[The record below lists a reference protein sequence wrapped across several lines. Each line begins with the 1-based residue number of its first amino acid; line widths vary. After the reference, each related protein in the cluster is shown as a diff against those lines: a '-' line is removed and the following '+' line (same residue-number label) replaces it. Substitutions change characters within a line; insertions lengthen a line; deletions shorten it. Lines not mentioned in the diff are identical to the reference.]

1 MTKLNGIHGRTPFR
15 GRMASGAC
23 AAALALGMAGSA
35 ATADTLRIAGQ
46 GDIGTLDPQAQ
57 NSQITISV
65 LSMVY
70 ESLVTRDEDLQMVP
84 SLALSWEPVADTTWR
99 FELRP
104 DVTFHDGSAFD
115 AEDVKFT
122 IERAQA
128 ETSQFANFV
137 GSIASVEVIDDLT
150 VEIETAMVDP
160 LLPDKL
166 GYIMIMDS
174 GWAEA
179 NGVTVPQDL
188 GNEENTYAVMNAN
201 GTGPYTIAERVPD
214 NRTVL
219 EINPDYWGEM
229 ADDIEE
235 VIYLPISSPPTRI
248 SSLISGEVDVVIDVP
263 PQDVQ
268 RLESTDGL
276 TVARSPELRTIFF
289 GFDHASGE
297 LRHGDAG
304 GTNPFQDLR
313 VRQAVDSAID
323 ADTISRVVMR
333 GLSQPTAQLIAPGNF
348 GWNPEGDERAPFDI
362 EHARE
367 LLAEAGYPDGFSV
380 RMDCPTDTYTNPE
393 QICQAVSAMMSQI
406 GIDIDLNLIP
416 RAQFI
421 PLLWDKDTSFFI
433 IGFNTAY
440 FDAMYVLETLL
451 MTQTGED
458 GEGIYNYSGYSNP
471 EFDEL
476 VREARVEL
484 DRDRRQELMY
494 EAFAI
499 ARADVAYAPLHTQ
512 TLVYAMRDGVD
523 VPVRPDNFIEIRW
536 VTMD

>member
-1 MTKLNGIHGRTPFR
+1 MTRRFRTLGRHIRPKRTTST
-15 GRMASGAC
+15 AV
-23 AAALALGMAGSA
+23 AAVLALGVAGGA
-35 ATADTLRIAGQ
+35 ASADTLRIAGQ

-70 ESLVTRDEDLQMVP
+70 EALVTRNEDLEMVP
-84 SLALSWEPVADTTWR
+84 ALALSWEPVDETTWR

-104 DVTFHDGSAFD
+104 DVTFHDGSTFD
-115 AEDVKFT
+115 AEDVRFT

-150 VEIETAMVDP
+150 VEIETRMIDP

-201 GTGPYTIAERVPD
+201 GTGPYTVAERVPD
-214 NRTVL
+214 TRTVL
-219 EINPDYWGEM
+219 SINPNYWGEM

-235 VIYLPISSPPTRI
+235 VIYLPISSAPTRI

-263 PQDVQ
+263 PQDVD
-268 RLESTDGL
+268 RLANTAGI
-276 TVARSPELRTIFF
+276 TTARSPELRTIFF
-289 GFDHASGE
+289 GFDHASDT

-313 VRQAVDSAID
+313 VRQAVDGAID
-323 ADTISRVVMR
+323 AETISRVVMR
-333 GLSQPTAQLIAPGNF
+333 GLSQPTSQLIAPGNF
-348 GWNPEGDERAPFDI
+348 GYEEDADVRADFDVERS
-362 EHARE
+362 RE

-421 PLLWDKDTSFFI
+421 PLLWEKDTSFFI

-471 EFDEL
+471 EFDKL

-484 DRDRRQELMY
+484 DRDRREQLMHD
-494 EAFAI
+494 AFAI

-512 TLVYAMRDGVD
+512 TLVYAMREGVE
-523 VPVRPDNFIEIRW
+523 VPVRPDNFVEIRW
-536 VTMD
+536 VTMN